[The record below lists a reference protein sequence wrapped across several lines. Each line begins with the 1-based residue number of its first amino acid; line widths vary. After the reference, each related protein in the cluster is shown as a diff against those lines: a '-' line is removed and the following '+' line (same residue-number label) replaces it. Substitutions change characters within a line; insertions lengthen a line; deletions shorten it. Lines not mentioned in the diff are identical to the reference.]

1 MSTMNANVTAGGGIW
16 ARARSAWTSD
26 SARRFRSNK
35 VAVLCTGWLIVVI
48 LAVLIGPYFTQNPNQ
63 IDVATRLAGPSL
75 SHLFG
80 TDELG
85 RDILARTLE
94 GGRVT
99 LTVAILA
106 TVIPFIIGLV
116 LGSVAGYRSGV
127 IDEAL
132 TRLFDIIITFP
143 ALIFGIILA
152 VAVGPSEKSEI
163 IALSVTQIALYARLF
178 RAGVISAKPTEYVQ
192 GAISLGFRRTR
203 VIGRHILPNITMPVV
218 VVAASH
224 IGILAIAEASLSFL
238 GAGIQPPGASLG
250 NLISDG
256 QQYLQTAPWMV
267 LFPALFLTLIA
278 AAFSFIAD
286 AMRDAFDVQQPV
298 SSDDQQVTLETIIT

>member
-1 MSTMNANVTAGGGIW
+1 M
-16 ARARSAWTSD
+16 
-26 SARRFRSNK
+26 
-35 VAVLCTGWLIVVI
+35 LCTGWLIVVV

-203 VIGRHILPNITMPVV
+203 VIVRHILPNITMPVV

-256 QQYLQTAPWMV
+256 QQYLQSAPWMV

-298 SSDDQQVTLETIIT
+298 SSDDQQVTLESIIT

>member
-1 MSTMNANVTAGGGIW
+1 MSTMNANVTAGGGIG
-16 ARARSAWTSD
+16 ARVRSAWTSD

-163 IALSVTQIALYARLF
+163 IAL
-178 RAGVISAKPTEYVQ
+178 
-192 GAISLGFRRTR
+192 
-203 VIGRHILPNITMPVV
+203 
-218 VVAASH
+218 
-224 IGILAIAEASLSFL
+224 
-238 GAGIQPPGASLG
+238 
-250 NLISDG
+250 
-256 QQYLQTAPWMV
+256 
-267 LFPALFLTLIA
+267 
-278 AAFSFIAD
+278 
-286 AMRDAFDVQQPV
+286 
-298 SSDDQQVTLETIIT
+298 

>member
-1 MSTMNANVTAGGGIW
+1 M
-16 ARARSAWTSD
+16 
-26 SARRFRSNK
+26 
-35 VAVLCTGWLIVVI
+35 LCTGWLIVVV

-63 IDVATRLAGPSL
+63 IDVATRLAGPSFA
-75 SHLFG
+75 HLFG

-178 RAGVISAKPTEYVQ
+178 RAGVISAKPAEYVQ

-203 VIGRHILPNITMPVV
+203 VIVRHILPNITMPVV

-256 QQYLQTAPWMV
+256 QQYLQSAPWMV

>member
-1 MSTMNANVTAGGGIW
+1 M
-16 ARARSAWTSD
+16 
-26 SARRFRSNK
+26 
-35 VAVLCTGWLIVVI
+35 LCTGWLIVVV
-48 LAVLIGPYFTQNPNQ
+48 LAVLVGPYFTQNPNQ

-116 LGSVAGYRSGV
+116 LGSVAGYRSGI
-127 IDEAL
+127 IDETL

-178 RAGVISAKPTEYVQ
+178 RAGVISAKPAEYVQ

-203 VIGRHILPNITMPVV
+203 VIVRHILPNITMPVV

-256 QQYLQTAPWMV
+256 QQYLQSAPWMV

>member
-1 MSTMNANVTAGGGIW
+1 MNANVIAGGGIW
-16 ARARSAWTSD
+16 ARVRSAWTSD

-35 VAVLCTGWLIVVI
+35 VAVLCTGWLIFVV

-203 VIGRHILPNITMPVV
+203 VIVRHILPNITMPVV

-256 QQYLQTAPWMV
+256 QQYLQSAPWMV

>member
-1 MSTMNANVTAGGGIW
+1 M
-16 ARARSAWTSD
+16 
-26 SARRFRSNK
+26 
-35 VAVLCTGWLIVVI
+35 LCTGWLIVVV

-203 VIGRHILPNITMPVV
+203 VIVRHILPNITMPVV

-256 QQYLQTAPWMV
+256 QQYLQSAPWMV

>member
-1 MSTMNANVTAGGGIW
+1 MNANVTAGGGIW
-16 ARARSAWTSD
+16 ARVRSAWTSD

-35 VAVLCTGWLIVVI
+35 VAVLCTGWLIFVV

-192 GAISLGFRRTR
+192 GAISLGFRQTR
-203 VIGRHILPNITMPVV
+203 VIVRHILPNITMPIV

-256 QQYLQTAPWMV
+256 QQYLQSAPWMV

>member
-1 MSTMNANVTAGGGIW
+1 M
-16 ARARSAWTSD
+16 
-26 SARRFRSNK
+26 
-35 VAVLCTGWLIVVI
+35 LCTSWLIVVV

-94 GGRVT
+94 GGQVT

-178 RAGVISAKPTEYVQ
+178 RAGVISAKPAEYVQ

-203 VIGRHILPNITMPVV
+203 VIVRHILPNITMPVV

-256 QQYLQTAPWMV
+256 QQYLQSAPWMV

>member
-1 MSTMNANVTAGGGIW
+1 M
-16 ARARSAWTSD
+16 
-26 SARRFRSNK
+26 
-35 VAVLCTGWLIVVI
+35 LCTGWLIVVV

-75 SHLFG
+75 AHLFG

-203 VIGRHILPNITMPVV
+203 VIVRHILPNITMPVV

-256 QQYLQTAPWMV
+256 QQYLQSAPWMV

-298 SSDDQQVTLETIIT
+298 SRDDQQVTLETIIT

>member
-1 MSTMNANVTAGGGIW
+1 
-16 ARARSAWTSD
+16 
-26 SARRFRSNK
+26 
-35 VAVLCTGWLIVVI
+35 VLCTGWLIVVI

-203 VIGRHILPNITMPVV
+203 VIVRHILPNITMPVV

-256 QQYLQTAPWMV
+256 QQYLQSAPWMV